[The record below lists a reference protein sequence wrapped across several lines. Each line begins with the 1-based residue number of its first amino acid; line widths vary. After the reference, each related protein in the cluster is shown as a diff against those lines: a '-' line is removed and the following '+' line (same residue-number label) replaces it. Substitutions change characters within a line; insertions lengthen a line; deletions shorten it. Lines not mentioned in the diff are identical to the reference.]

1 MYTFCHGLSEHH
13 VVVIKSG
20 GNIRCPS
27 EKPNIPPAFYHDY
40 MMFRQTKNKR
50 IHIMV
55 YIRLT
60 DEGFYQYQIFLGR
73 FGLAFSDIRHF
84 PPSECV

>member
-1 MYTFCHGLSEHH
+1 MKTFLNQPYVQLWIILLAHGISEHH

-40 MMFRQTKNKR
+40 MMFRQTKNKKL
-50 IHIMV
+50 HIVV

-60 DEGFYQYQIFLGR
+60 EEGSYQY
-73 FGLAFSDIRHF
+73 
-84 PPSECV
+84 

>member
-1 MYTFCHGLSEHH
+1 MISTLLSQPYIHLWYIFFVLGLSEHH

-40 MMFRQTKNKR
+40 MMFRQTKNKKL
-50 IHIMV
+50 HIVV

-60 DEGFYQYQIFLGR
+60 EEGSYQY
-73 FGLAFSDIRHF
+73 
-84 PPSECV
+84 